1 MAPLAVHLCNNWL
14 EEAWSSTGTFDSF
27 WPPTLKKKNKYNAV
41 LKFLYPYSVYSVSV
55 IKDLEVFSFINVYSF
70 VYLWNGISIIM
81 YKGMQAHLWFD
92 VNFVVH
98 FLEYYRAS

>member
-1 MAPLAVHLCNNWL
+1 MAPLAVHLCNKWL
-14 EEAWSSTGTFDSF
+14 EEAWSSMGTFDSF
-27 WPPTLKKKNKYNAV
+27 WPPTLEKRINIIMKC
-41 LKFLYPYSVYSVSV
+41 LSFLYPYSVYSVSI

-92 VNFVVH
+92 VNIIIY
-98 FLEYYRAS
+98 FLE